1 MLLQLF
7 TSGIGRKMR
16 QLEFVFLIISISF
29 GKGMLFDD
37 VTELRFHTESV
48 LKTTSSHFISMTI
61 DSNVSQANW
70 GNLDFRSKKLQAIA
84 EALSPCYLRMG
95 GNKADFLIFSMN
107 GTESVGPESNSYES
121 KHMNK
126 QDLQQ
131 EDAALRFVPLSNTFG
146 FEKKRNYTN
155 FTMTASMWDDINHFM
170 TKVGWDFLFDLNV
183 FLRKDGQWD
192 SDNAKLLLKYT
203 ASKGYR
209 LAGWELGNEPDDFHG
224 YGFDIPAAQLAKDY
238 STMKNLLSS
247 LPDYENFQI
256 MGPSVTQ
263 LLHVRSQ
270 IYFSD
275 FLQNGGKNTVTS
287 PTFHHYYVDG
297 KVATIED
304 FLSPYVLDGL
314 APEIITGNKIVA
326 QYAPGKRVWLGETS
340 SAWGGGATGLSD
352 RYVAGFMWLDKLGV
366 AASQGIE
373 VVIRQA
379 FYGARYGLIDWQTL
393 EPNPDYWLS
402 VLYKKLV
409 GSKVLLTDSSD
420 KTGHLRVYAHCSTD
434 KYPAGSVTVYVL
446 NLWTASVNITSSLFE
461 NQDLHMFLLHSDG
474 DLRSQDVYL
483 NGKLLHMEGDALPD
497 LMTPT
502 VVHAPVP
509 WPGQTFGFLVLPNAK
524 AKACI

>member
-1 MLLQLF
+1 
-7 TSGIGRKMR
+7 
-16 QLEFVFLIISISF
+16 
-29 GKGMLFDD
+29 
-37 VTELRFHTESV
+37 
-48 LKTTSSHFISMTI
+48 MTI

-70 GNLDFRSKKLQAIA
+70 GNLDFQSKKLQNMAR
-84 EALSPCYLRMG
+84 ALSPCYLRMG
-95 GNKADFLIFSMN
+95 GNKADFLIFSIN
-107 GTESVGPESNSYES
+107 KTESFSPEATSYKA
-121 KHMNK
+121 KHFND
-126 QDLQQ
+126 QDLPHQDGSLQ
-131 EDAALRFVPLSNTFG
+131 SVPLWNNFEFG
-146 FEKKRNYTN
+146 KKRNFTN

-183 FLRKDGQWD
+183 FLRSDGKWD

-224 YGFDIPAAQLAKDY
+224 YGFDISAAQLAKDY
-238 STMKNLLSS
+238 STMKNLLKL
-247 LPDYENFQI
+247 LPDYEQFQI

-275 FLQNGGKNTVTS
+275 FLQNGAGEIVTA

-297 KVATIED
+297 RVATIKD

-314 APEIITGNKIVA
+314 APEIITGNKIAA

-366 AASQGIE
+366 AASQGID

-379 FYGARYGLIDWQTL
+379 FYGAKYGLIDWHSL

-409 GSKVLLTDSSD
+409 GSKVLLTESSD
-420 KTGHLRVYAHCSTD
+420 KTGHLRAYAHCSTD
-434 KYPAGSVTVYVL
+434 KFPAGSITVYVL
-446 NLWTASVNITSSLFE
+446 NLWTTTVNVTSNLFE
-461 NQDLHMFLLHSDG
+461 NEDLYFFHLHSNG
-474 DLRSQDVYL
+474 DLQSQDVYL
-483 NGKLLHMEGDALPD
+483 NGKLLRMDGDSLPD
-497 LMTPT
+497 LMIPSI
-502 VVHAPVP
+502 VRAPVP
-509 WPGQTFGFLVLPNAK
+509 WPAESFGFLVLPNAK
-524 AKACI
+524 VQVCM